1 MVKSWLVFL
10 WEWGQN
16 MLKSLWNSFFHE
28 INSCE
33 PFFIKLYQLSLELE
47 KFSAKFLNIQICY
60 VIWTLW
66 LCHEW
71 ITIYSWKN
79 AAFNKKFW
87 LDGIKY
93 CYKDLFQYFLMKG
106 QCWFYLIRYSNLKMV
121 QFWKKNWKILTRK
134 YWHQQK
140 FCWESMVFKGYLR

>member
-1 MVKSWLVFL
+1 
-10 WEWGQN
+10 

-33 PFFIKLYQLSLELE
+33 PFFIKLYQFSLELE

-121 QFWKKNWKILTRK
+121 QFWKKIG
-134 YWHQQK
+134 K
-140 FCWESMVFKGYLR
+140 FWPENTDISKNSAEKAWYLKVTSAKKLFFVIKLPLMCN